1 MAFTGQDVDQS
12 VTDALRDVWSTRRWG
27 DEERLRHL
35 NSGIVEIRRRRPYA
49 AYIDGIITD
58 APAAVTDIAKP
69 IALLDEFKEPL
80 VAWICWHCLA
90 KDSEDVANANKAR
103 MYAEKFAALL

>member
-1 MAFTGQDVDQS
+1 MAFTGQQVDQD
-12 VTDALRDVWSTRRWG
+12 VTDALRDVRATKRWTP
-27 DEERLRHL
+27 EERLRHL

-49 AYIDGIITD
+49 AYIDEIDTESA
-58 APAAVTDIAKP
+58 APVTSLSTAIP
-69 IALLDEFKEPL
+69 LRDEFKEPL